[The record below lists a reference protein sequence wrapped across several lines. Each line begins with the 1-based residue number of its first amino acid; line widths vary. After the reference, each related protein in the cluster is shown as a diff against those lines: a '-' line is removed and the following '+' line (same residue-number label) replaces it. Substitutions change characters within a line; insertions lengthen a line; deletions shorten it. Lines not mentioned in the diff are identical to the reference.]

1 MMKSIADTATGE
13 VGDIVNANT
22 GYAVFRVV
30 ERIEST
36 VPELAAIREKVEAA
50 LRTERAQAQAKAK
63 AEELLKRLQETKD
76 LDALASAEGLTIEET
91 GPVGRRG
98 AYVPGLGNVS
108 PLKNDAFALTA
119 EAPIGPA
126 VYTSE
131 GDAVIVTL
139 KERMPADD
147 AAFAS
152 QEKTLSE
159 QTRRQLE
166 GTLLQQFVNHLK
178 ANAKIEI
185 DPSYGGTVGG

>member
-1 MMKSIADTATGE
+1 
-13 VGDIVNANT
+13 V
-22 GYAVFRVV
+22 
-30 ERIEST
+30 
-36 VPELAAIREKVEAA
+36 
-50 LRTERAQAQAKAK
+50 
-63 AEELLKRLQETKD
+63 
-76 LDALASAEGLTIEET
+76 SA
-91 GPVGRRG
+91 
-98 AYVPGLGNVS
+98 
-108 PLKNDAFALTA
+108 LKNDAFALTT

-139 KERMPADD
+139 KERMPADE

-152 QEKTLSE
+152 QEQTLSE

-185 DPSYGGTVGG
+185 DPSYGGAVGG